1 MKKCQD
7 HDHHHPFGNM
17 CGATSLGE
25 RGQLVIPKEA
35 REALKTKA
43 GDQFIVFE
51 HDGFLIL
58 IPEKLMSS
66 MVSKVTKA
74 LNSNKKIKN

>member
-1 MKKCQD
+1 MKQS
-7 HDHHHPFGNM
+7 HNRHPFGNM

-35 REALKTKA
+35 REALKTKT

-58 IPEKLMSS
+58 IPEKIMSK
-66 MVSKVTKA
+66 MVSQVTKV
-74 LNSNKKIKN
+74 LNLNKKAKK

>member
-1 MKKCQD
+1 MKHCND
-7 HDHHHPFGNM
+7 HKSHPFGNM

-35 REALKTKA
+35 RKVLKTKT

-51 HDGFLIL
+51 HDSFLIL
-58 IPEKLMSS
+58 IPEKLMTK
-66 MVSKVTKA
+66 MVSKITKA
-74 LNSNKKIKN
+74 LNLTKKIKN